1 MVSRFFIVI
10 TIFFSEVS
18 WANTLKS
25 IEITK
30 REIKLYFKRPL
41 ESREL
46 KTSILPS
53 NNSKIKYIFDF
64 KNCKLSRTLK
74 RKYKLKGSVYL
85 IRVSQFKKNIVRVV
99 IYSLKEV

>member
-10 TIFFSEVS
+10 TIFFSVVS

-46 KTSILPS
+46 KTSILSS

-85 IRVSQFKKNIVRVV
+85 IRVSQFKKNIN
-99 IYSLKEV
+99 